1 MAQAE
6 AVDISR
12 LVDERGITRFNIGLM
27 FAFFIVLIDGL
38 TSPRPET
45 RANRIVG
52 DETAIR
58 DPGSAAE
65 ALRKTEPRCDQP
77 GR

>member
-12 LVDERGITRFNIGLM
+12 LVDERGITRFNIGPPI
-27 FAFFIVLIDGL
+27 FEFFTADQRLRHRRAL
-38 TSPRPET
+38 R

-52 DETAIR
+52 EETAIR
-58 DPGSAAE
+58 DSRERRRSAE
-65 ALRKTEPRCDQP
+65 ETEPRCDQP